1 MHVWEVLRPARAETA
16 APPNRVFADVCA
28 DERPAPAEPRPK
40 VPFGF
45 RPPRRPGVARFYVK
59 KRCGRWAWMCCYCQP
74 PATGSR
80 DRFEDVFRI
89 ALPNHF
95 AHRRQHHEIVARR
108 RA

>member
-1 MHVWEVLRPARAETA
+1 
-16 APPNRVFADVCA
+16 
-28 DERPAPAEPRPK
+28 
-40 VPFGF
+40 
-45 RPPRRPGVARFYVK
+45 
-59 KRCGRWAWMCCYCQP
+59 MCCYCQP